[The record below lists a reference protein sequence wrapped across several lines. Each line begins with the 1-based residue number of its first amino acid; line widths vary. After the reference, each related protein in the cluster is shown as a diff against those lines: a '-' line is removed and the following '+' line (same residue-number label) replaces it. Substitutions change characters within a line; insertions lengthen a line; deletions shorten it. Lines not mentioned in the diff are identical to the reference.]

1 MFHAALVYDTPI
13 VRHCDSVARAFSE
26 SNVLLHHQN
35 RCPACFQVFKRFDQI
50 FKDRRGNDLAVFAA
64 RYHNVATTQ

>member
-1 MFHAALVYDTPI
+1 MFHAALVHDTPI
-13 VRHCDSVARAFSE
+13 VHHSDGVARAFSE

-50 FKDRRGNDLAVFAA
+50 FKIDGAM
-64 RYHNVATTQ
+64 T